1 MRARRVHRMQTA
13 GEIYQTYQATSG
25 QKGEG
30 RMDMDGGPWATGMA
44 WQRVER
50 LLPLPAPDGVIAKIT
65 RVGFDWEGGGRER
78 TKAAKED
85 LGKLNSSLNLI
96 GHILQ
101 R

>member
-1 MRARRVHRMQTA
+1 
-13 GEIYQTYQATSG
+13 
-25 QKGEG
+25 
-30 RMDMDGGPWATGMA
+30 MDMDGGPWATGMA

-78 TKAAKED
+78 TKAAKVD